1 MNQLYPSIQVF
12 EASQIEIS
20 ETIPASRKLQR
31 DDAAALLAKAKT
43 MVVSKGKKVT
53 EFSGDKKASEEALD
67 AMLGSTGNLRAPI
80 AVVGNRIIVG
90 FNEETYTD
98 AFN

>member
-1 MNQLYPSIQVF
+1 L

-53 EFSGDKKASEEALD
+53 EFNGGKKASEEALD

>member
-1 MNQLYPSIQVF
+1 M

-31 DDAAALLAKAKT
+31 EDAVALLAKAKT

-53 EFSGDKKASEEALD
+53 EFAGGSEATDEAID
-67 AMLGSTGNLRAPI
+67 AMLGSTGNLRAPT
-80 AVVGNRIIVG
+80 AVVGKHIIVG
-90 FNEETYTD
+90 FNEDTYS
-98 AFN
+98 AALK

>member
-1 MNQLYPSIQVF
+1 L

-53 EFSGDKKASEEALD
+53 EFSGGKNASEEALD

>member
-1 MNQLYPSIQVF
+1 L

-31 DDAAALLAKAKT
+31 ADAAALLAKAKT
-43 MVVSKGKKVT
+43 MVVSKGKKVS
-53 EFSGDKKASEEALD
+53 EFTGGSKASEEALD
-67 AMLGSTGNLRAPI
+67 AMLGSTGNLRAPTAI
-80 AVVGNRIIVG
+80 VGSHIIVG
-90 FNEETYTD
+90 FNEETYSD

>member
-1 MNQLYPSIQVF
+1 M
-12 EASQIEIS
+12 EASKIEIS

-31 DDAAALLAKAKT
+31 EDAEALLAKAKT

-53 EFSGDKKASEEALD
+53 EFVGGSKASEEAVE

-80 AVVGNRIIVG
+80 AIVGKHILVG
-90 FNEETYTD
+90 FNEDTYSA
-98 AFN
+98 AFK